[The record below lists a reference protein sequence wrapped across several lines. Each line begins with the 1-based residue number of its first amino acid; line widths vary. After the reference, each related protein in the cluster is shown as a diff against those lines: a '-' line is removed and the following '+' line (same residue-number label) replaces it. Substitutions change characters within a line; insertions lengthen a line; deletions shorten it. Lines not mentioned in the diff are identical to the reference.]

1 MHAPLFFSL
10 AEAHLPVSKQ
20 PVEPELVSPLARTS
34 QDERQLIPLKDKVQA
49 FLNRSTSD
57 NTREAYR
64 RTILEFHRFVGRHL
78 LTVTEREVLAWRD
91 SLLHHGQSNQTVAA
105 KLSTVRSLYA
115 YLGKVYPDLLKANP
129 ADAQLVPPPKIPNAL
144 KGRALTP
151 KEVQH
156 LLVGPNRDTPE
167 GARDYALMLL
177 MLRLSLRVSEVG
189 SVRLSSIQ
197 WKGERWTLSL
207 KVKGGAEEVW
217 PMPPDVKQAIDRYL
231 RLDEKRRSVWLENR
245 VEDQY
250 VFQPTE
256 NNRTGVHNRG
266 LTRQMIAKIVKKWA
280 DFCGIKGK
288 VTPHDLRRTAITRA
302 LNQGRTY
309 REVQMMSKHKDPKT
323 VMRYD
328 YERDNLERNPV
339 NSLSYD
345 EE

>member
-1 MHAPLFFSL
+1 
-10 AEAHLPVSKQ
+10 VSNQ
-20 PVEPELVSPLARTS
+20 LVEPEIVSPLAQPS
-34 QDERQLIPLKDKVQA
+34 PEERRLVPLKDKLLA
-49 FLNRSTSD
+49 FLNRSTSE
-57 NTREAYR
+57 NTRESYH
-64 RTILEFHRFVGRHL
+64 RTILEFHHFVGRHL
-78 LTVTEREVLAWRD
+78 LLVTERDVLAWRD
-91 SLLHHGQSNQTVAA
+91 ALLGAGQSSQTVAA
-105 KLSTVRSLYA
+105 KLSTVRSFYA
-115 YLGKVYPDLLKANP
+115 YLLKVSPEYVTHNP
-129 ADAQLVPPPKIPNAL
+129 ADSQLVPPPRIPNAL

-151 KEVQH
+151 KEVKH
-156 LLVGPNRDTPE
+156 LLVGPDRSTPE

-189 SVRLSSIQ
+189 SVRQSSIQ
-197 WKGERWTLSL
+197 WKGDRCTLTL

-217 PMPPDVKQAIDRYL
+217 PLPQDVKGAIDHYL

-245 VEDQY
+245 TEDQY
-250 VFQPTE
+250 VFQPFE
-256 NNRTGVHNRG
+256 NHRTGKHNRG

-280 DFCGIKGK
+280 DFTGINGR